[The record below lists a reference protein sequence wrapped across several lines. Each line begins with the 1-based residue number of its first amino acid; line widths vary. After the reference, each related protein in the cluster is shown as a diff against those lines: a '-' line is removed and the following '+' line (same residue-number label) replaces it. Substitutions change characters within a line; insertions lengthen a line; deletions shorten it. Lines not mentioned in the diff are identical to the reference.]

1 MHAEIAQ
8 IAAAL
13 AARACPENAA
23 LLPELTS
30 PAVEHWPGPG
40 GVLIVCEEGKAGGLV
55 AAQVWG
61 SVAVPAGSECV
72 SEPGIKWMSGS
83 TKR

>member
-40 GVLIVCEEGKAGGLV
+40 GVLIICEEREPGGLV
-55 AAQVWG
+55 AAQVG
-61 SVAVPAGSECV
+61 FGRGAG
-72 SEPGIKWMSGS
+72 
-83 TKR
+83 R